1 MGFNYNHEDQDRML
15 NKFSKVNK
23 RNKEVIDED
32 HPDFDPTTLPID
44 EQLKYWER
52 KKIKE
57 SLVKEKVKRIKESQK
72 PEVRFT
78 INKK

>member
-23 RNKEVIDED
+23 RNQEVIDED
-32 HPDFDPTTLPID
+32 HSDFDPTTLPID

>member
-15 NKFSKVNK
+15 TKFSKVNK
-23 RNKEVIDED
+23 RNQEVIDES
-32 HPDFDPTTLPID
+32 HPDFDPTTLPLG

-52 KKIKE
+52 RKIKE
-57 SLVKEKVKRIKESQK
+57 DLAKEKAKKIKESQK

-78 INKK
+78 TKK